1 MKFFT
6 FLFLLFG
13 LIQASAQNFQLK
25 NYTVKNGIP
34 NAKIVSIT
42 QDNIG
47 AIWLASKNKISKF
60 NGEEFNN
67 YDVKNSVINILEVKN
82 DSLLIGTNNSFTIY
96 AHGKFSHFE
105 SKKVHSILTVEGII
119 FVGTAQGIY
128 RLREDYLSPLKTNF
142 QIDLNQINDL
152 KFDGKYYF
160 IATNKALWKVD
171 NLLKPTS
178 LKRVEI
184 GDFKTISIF
193 ENQIITSNEIGLFF
207 IEGEQAFLIAQQPK
221 EITDIQKINNQFWI
235 ATKNNGIT
243 VLNTDFTFDKNINK
257 YNTLATNNINLIFK
271 DQQNNVWI
279 ATENAGLYKYE
290 TDSKKTL
297 KPIITLTN
305 IDVVYEPLDSININ
319 QYKKVLQLPSDK
331 NHVSFSYKT
340 VNINNPKAVA
350 YRFKLNEKFSP
361 WTNKESIDFANL
373 SAGNYT
379 FIAQSKID
387 TVESEPIS
395 FRFFIDKPLYKK
407 DWFLWSLLGGLSL
420 LLGLIILNYINR
432 MKKRNKAKV
441 EKLKLENHLLSL
453 EQKALQLQMNPHF
466 IFNVLNGIKALGS
479 TGKTKELSST
489 ISKFATLL
497 RSVLLNSRQEEISL
511 SEEIATLKNY
521 LELEQQMSANLFDF
535 NIKTNLSID
544 EEEILIPPMLL
555 QPFIE
560 NSIKHGINLKEDG
573 EITVL
578 FTTNN
583 NFLQCTID
591 DNGIGFEQSKK
602 QSTVK
607 NHQSVAVKVTQER
620 IENLSKQSTFSIKEL
635 KEKENTIGTR
645 VWFKIPLKTDY

>member
-13 LIQASAQNFQLK
+13 LVQASAQNFQLK

-47 AIWLASKNKISKF
+47 VIWLASKNKISKF

-67 YDVKNSVINILEVKN
+67 YDVKNRVINILEVKN
-82 DSLLIGTNNSFTIY
+82 DSLLIGTDNSFTIY

-105 SKKVHSILTVEGII
+105 SKKVHSILTVKGII

-152 KFDGKYYF
+152 KFDGKHYF

-178 LKRVEI
+178 LKRIEI

-193 ENQIITSNEIGLFF
+193 ESQIIASNEIGLFS

-221 EITDIQKINNQFWI
+221 QITDIQKINNQFWI
-235 ATKNNGIT
+235 ATKNSGIT
-243 VLNTDFTFDKNINK
+243 VLNSDFTFDKNINK
-257 YNTLATNNINLIFK
+257 YNTLATNNINSIFK
-271 DQQNNVWI
+271 DQQENIWI

-290 TDSKKTL
+290 TDRKKTL

-350 YRFKLNEKFSP
+350 YRFKLNEKYSP
-361 WTNKESIDFANL
+361 WTTKESIDFANL

-379 FIAQSKID
+379 FTAQSKID
-387 TVESEPIS
+387 SVESKPITFS
-395 FRFFIDKPLYKK
+395 FFIDKPLYKK

-432 MKKRNKAKV
+432 IKKRNKAKV

-521 LELEQQMSANLFDF
+521 LELEQQMSANPFDF

-602 QSTVK
+602 LSTVK

>member
-13 LIQASAQNFQLK
+13 LMQTSAQNFQLK
-25 NYTVKNGIP
+25 TYTVKNGIP
-34 NAKIVSIT
+34 NAKIIAIT
-42 QDNIG
+42 QDNVG
-47 AIWLASKNKISKF
+47 SVWLASKNKISKF

-67 YDVKNSVINILEVKN
+67 YEVKNRSVSILETKN
-82 DSLLIGTNNSFTIY
+82 DSLLIGTDNSLTIY
-96 AHGKFSHFE
+96 AQDKFSHFE
-105 SKKVHSILTVEGII
+105 SKKVHSILTVEGFI
-119 FVGTAQGIY
+119 FVGSEQGIY
-128 RLREDYLSPLKTNF
+128 RLKEDYLSPLKTNF

-152 KFDGKYYF
+152 KFDGKHYF

-178 LKRVEI
+178 LKRIEI
-184 GDFKTISIF
+184 GNFKTVSIF
-193 ENQIITSNEIGLFF
+193 ENQVIASNEIGIFS

-243 VLNTDFTFDKNINK
+243 VLNSDFTFEKNINK
-257 YNTLATNNINLIFK
+257 YNTLATNNINSIFK

-290 TDSKKTL
+290 TDSKKTQ

-340 VNINNPKAVA
+340 VNINNPKAVV

-361 WTNKESIDFANL
+361 WTAKESVDFANL

-379 FIAQSKID
+379 FTAQSKID
-387 TVESEPIS
+387 SVESKPIS
-395 FRFFIDKPLYKK
+395 FSFFIDKPLYKK

-432 MKKRNKAKV
+432 IKKRNKAKV

-511 SEEIATLKNY
+511 SEEISTLKNY
-521 LELEQQMSANLFDF
+521 LELEQQMSANPFDF
-535 NIKTNLSID
+535 NIKTDLSID
-544 EEEILIPPMLL
+544 QEEILIPPMLL

-560 NSIKHGINLKEDG
+560 NSIKHGINLKKDG
-573 EITVL
+573 KITVL

-620 IENLSKQSTFSIKEL
+620 IENLSKESTFSIKEL
-635 KEKENTIGTR
+635 KEKEKIIGTR

>member
-13 LIQASAQNFQLK
+13 LMQTSAQNFQLK

-34 NAKIVSIT
+34 NAKIIAIA
-42 QDNIG
+42 QDNVG
-47 AIWLASKNKISKF
+47 SVWLASKSKISKF
-60 NGEEFNN
+60 NGEEF
-67 YDVKNSVINILEVKN
+67 KNIEIKNRVINVLKTKN
-82 DSLLIGTNNSFTIY
+82 DSLLIGTDNSLTIY
-96 AHGKFSHFE
+96 AQDKFSHFE
-105 SKKVHSILTVEGII
+105 SKKVLSILTNEGII
-119 FVGTAQGIY
+119 FIGTEQGIY

-152 KFDGKYYF
+152 KFDGKHYF

-178 LKRVEI
+178 LKRIEI
-184 GDFKTISIF
+184 GDFKTVSVF
-193 ENQIITSNEIGLFF
+193 ENQVIASSEIGIFS

-221 EITDIQKINNQFWI
+221 QITDIQKINNQFWI
-235 ATKNNGIT
+235 ATKNSGIT
-243 VLNTDFTFDKNINK
+243 VLNTDFTFEKNINK
-257 YNTLATNNINLIFK
+257 YNTLATNNINSIFK

-290 TDSKKTL
+290 TDSKKTQ

-340 VNINNPKAVA
+340 VNINNPKAVV

-361 WTNKESIDFANL
+361 WTAKESVDFANL

-379 FIAQSKID
+379 FTAQSKID
-387 TVESEPIS
+387 SVESKPIS
-395 FRFFIDKPLYKK
+395 FSFFIDKPLYKK
-407 DWFLWSLLGGLSL
+407 NWFLWSLLGGLSL

-432 MKKRNKAKV
+432 IKKRNKAKV

-479 TGKTKELSST
+479 TGKTIELSST

-511 SEEIATLKNY
+511 SEEISTLKNY
-521 LELEQQMSANLFDF
+521 LELEQQMSANPFDF
-535 NIKTNLSID
+535 TIKTDLSID
-544 EEEILIPPMLL
+544 QEEILIPPMLL

-573 EITVL
+573 KITVH

-602 QSTVK
+602 QSIVK

-620 IENLSKQSTFSIKEL
+620 IENLSKESTFSIKEL